1 MKTTEGTFENL
12 AAVLYE
18 DGEPFLEHYGVK
30 GMHWGV
36 RNSETLARYQ
46 RNQANKKSKK
56 NEAKQISATAKK
68 QNKIDRQNEIV
79 NKERRK
85 AILQDRK
92 YANKNRSLLTE
103 QELDDRIRR
112 LQKERQLYL
121 LTMQE
126 LEPGKY
132 AVQNALMG
140 VGKDVISKEGN
151 SIAKGALKKAKS
163 GLPKPA

>member
-1 MKTTEGTFENL
+1 MT
-12 AAVLYE
+12 
-18 DGEPFLEHYGVK
+18 
-30 GMHWGV
+30 
-36 RNSETLARYQ
+36 
-46 RNQANKKSKK
+46 
-56 NEAKQISATAKK
+56 KK
-68 QNKIDRQNEIV
+68 QKKINRQNEIV

-103 QELDDRIRR
+103 QELDERIRR

-126 LEPGKY
+126 LEPGRY
-132 AVQNALMG
+132 AAQNALMG
-140 VGKDVISKEGN
+140 VGKDVINKEGKR
-151 SIAKGALKKAKS
+151 IAKDALKKAKS